1 MAWAARRVDCPVD
14 RHMPQLYS
22 HLVLCAQV
30 KINKTAW
37 LPVQGEEEEEEHR
50 AHADAAM
57 WQPRGRIAGSH
68 GSNGRL
74 HQQPAASSRPEAYA
88 CVAPRGTPRGF
99 SPALLHTPHAA
110 HDNPRHAHTHTHPAP
125 APATLFSTCAAPTVL
140 VPLEVLVRSGIEFL
154 KIGLGKVLVSQIRP
168 LKSTSFLKCRHIFL
182 P

>member
-37 LPVQGEEEEEEHR
+37 LPVQGEEEEEHR
-50 AHADAAM
+50 AHADTAM

-74 HQQPAASSRPEAYA
+74 HQQPAAAAAQRHMHAWHRAALHAVSLQLSFT
-88 CVAPRGTPRGF
+88 VHTPRMTTR
-99 SPALLHTPHAA
+99 ATRTRTP
-110 HDNPRHAHTHTHPAP
+110 PPPPPP
-125 APATLFSTCAAPTVL
+125 APATLFCTCAAPTVL
-140 VPLEVLVRSGIEFL
+140 VPLEVPTEWY
-154 KIGLGKVLVSQIRP
+154 
-168 LKSTSFLKCRHIFL
+168 
-182 P
+182 

>member
-37 LPVQGEEEEEEHR
+37 LPVQGEEEEEHR
-50 AHADAAM
+50 AHADTAM

-74 HQQPAASSRPEAYA
+74 HQQPAAAAAQRHMHAWHRAALHAVSLQLSFT
-88 CVAPRGTPRGF
+88 VHTPRMTTRATRTRTPPRAGHAFLYLCRAHGSSTTRSTYGVVLSF
-99 SPALLHTPHAA
+99 SKL
-110 HDNPRHAHTHTHPAP
+110 
-125 APATLFSTCAAPTVL
+125 VL
-140 VPLEVLVRSGIEFL
+140 E
-154 KIGLGKVLVSQIRP
+154 KY
-168 LKSTSFLKCRHIFL
+168 
-182 P
+182 